1 MKHHDKHSDIKR
13 ELKETKEELK
23 ECDNKNI
30 ELENKLEEYKKKSEE
45 YYEQLLRLKAEFENY
60 RKRIDR
66 EKKDLIDW
74 GKYDMIHRI
83 LPVFEMMQ
91 MAKSHINDNSD
102 IENLKQGLNMIF
114 AEFEKFFKEQGVKEI
129 DMLNKTYD
137 PMLCEIVGIVETD
150 IGEDGKVVEIVQPGY
165 TVADRLLR
173 PAKVK
178 ITKLKSAKTS
188 EPDIKNNEAS
198 NAGENNEEIAGE
210 TSKNNE

>member
-1 MKHHDKHSDIKR
+1 MKHHDKHGDIKH

-23 ECDNKNI
+23 ECNNKKTD
-30 ELENKLEEYKKKSEE
+30 LENKLEEYRKKSEE

-74 GKYDMIHRI
+74 GKYDMIQRI

-129 DMLNKTYD
+129 DVLNKTYD

-150 IGEDGKVVEIVQPGY
+150 SGEDGKVVEIIQPGY